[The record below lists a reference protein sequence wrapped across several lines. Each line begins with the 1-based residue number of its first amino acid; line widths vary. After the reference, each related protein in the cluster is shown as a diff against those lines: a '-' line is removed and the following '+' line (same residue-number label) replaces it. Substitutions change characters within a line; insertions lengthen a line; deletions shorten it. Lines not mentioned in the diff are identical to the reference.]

1 MMIDKIRGIQPLETL
16 QRTESVAPKSQIP
29 SDSDSISVSAEAR
42 ELAQEMYLQ
51 EVADS
56 TPDVRSDLVA
66 QIKEKIKDPNYIN
79 NAILASTADRIMMS
93 YGL

>member
-16 QRTESVAPKSQIP
+16 QRPENVVPKNQIP

-79 NAILASTADRIMMS
+79 SAVVASVADRIMMS

>member
-16 QRTESVAPKSQIP
+16 QRPENVVPKNQIP

-51 EVADS
+51 EVADN

-79 NAILASTADRIMMS
+79 NAVLASTADRIMMS

>member
-1 MMIDKIRGIQPLETL
+1 MIDKIRGIQPLETL
-16 QRTESVAPKSQIP
+16 QRTENVASKSRIP

-51 EVADS
+51 EVADN

-79 NAILASTADRIMMS
+79 NAVLASTADRIMMS